1 MIMFADYC
9 FLHIV
14 KVCVPVTFTSCA
26 PVPSQACAEI
36 ELEVCRDEPEVRH
49 EAYTE
54 RGPVKG

>member
-1 MIMFADYC
+1 MFADYC

-14 KVCVPVTFTSCA
+14 QVCVPVTRTSCA

-49 EAYTE
+49 ETYTE
-54 RGPVKG
+54 PGPVKG